1 MATLPDHTC
10 TTDTCWSQHAAGKC
24 LERRGRTY
32 CGEPALHNFI
42 DLTAQGDPFV
52 FMPKGSDPAT
62 PHVFN
67 LSLAESPEERRTTF
81 WDGVYNAL
89 LAVVVGVVLVV
100 IVKELWF
107 S

>member
-10 TTDTCWSQHAAGKC
+10 TMDTCWAEHAQGKC

-32 CGEPALHNFI
+32 CGQPALHNFI
-42 DLTAQGDPFV
+42 DLSAQGDPFK
-52 FMPKGSDPAT
+52 FMPEGKTPAT

-67 LSLAESPEERRTTF
+67 LSLGQSPHQLQNTF
-81 WDGVYNAL
+81 WDGVYYAL
-89 LAVVVGVVLVV
+89 LALVAGIVVAATVR
-100 IVKELWF
+100 ELWF